1 MGYQTYSEEWN
12 DLVSST
18 AAHFIP
24 GVFRQTVT
32 DHPLLRRFMGKQKD
46 ITGMGKQLEFEV
58 SFGDNESVQFI
69 TSPAQSFSF
78 SSQAVLTKGKVDP
91 SLLVGHV
98 LFEETEKRQNSSDEQ
113 IVNLVEERINQLKE
127 TFERK
132 LSKAL
137 FSNGFLSGK
146 QCTKGLRFWVPTN
159 PGSLTIAN
167 LPESNYAWW
176 KNQSR
181 TSAGSWATNGYGGTS
196 LNYPR
201 NMFLNCT
208 DGSRRPSLV
217 VSSQGVFELFHD
229 YLLSKIQITLPGN
242 FKPYGDGAAADL
254 PTPFQFMNSDYIW
267 DKDCPAGFMFFLH
280 PESFFLF
287 VTPGMNFDML
297 PIQRIPNQPLL
308 SYQFMMLRHELVC
321 TRRNWQGVI
330 SGWTESAY

>member
-24 GVFRQTVT
+24 GVFRQTIT
-32 DHPLLRRFMGKQKD
+32 DHPLLRRFMSKQKD
-46 ITGMGKQLEFEV
+46 ITGMGKQIEFEV

-69 TSPAQSFSF
+69 TSPAQSFTF
-78 SSQAVLTKGKVDP
+78 SSQSVLTKGKVDP

-98 LFEETEKRQNSSDEQ
+98 LFEETEKRQNSSSEQ
-113 IVNLVEERINQLKE
+113 IVNLVEERINQLRE

-137 FSNGFLSGK
+137 FSNGYLSGK
-146 QCTKGLRFWVPTN
+146 PATKGLKFWVPTN

-167 LPESNYAWW
+167 LPESSYPWW
-176 KNQSR
+176 KSQARNSC
-181 TSAGSWATNGYGGTS
+181 GSWATNGYGGS
-196 LNYPR
+196 ALNYPR
-201 NMFLNCT
+201 NMFLSCT
-208 DGSRRPSLV
+208 DGSRKPDLV

-229 YLLSKIQITLPGN
+229 YLLGKVQITLPGN
-242 FKPYGDGAAADL
+242 FRPYGDTTATPGSEFSFMGAEYL
-254 PTPFQFMNSDYIW
+254 W
-267 DKDCPAGFMFFLH
+267 DKDCDSGTMLFLH
-280 PESFFLF
+280 TDSFQLA

-308 SYQFMMLRHELVC
+308 SYQFMMLRHELIC
-321 TRRNWQGVI
+321 TRRNWQGRTA
-330 SGWTESAY
+330 GWTEGAY

>member
-24 GVFRQTVT
+24 GVFRQTIT
-32 DHPLLRRFMGKQKD
+32 DHPLLRRFMSKTKD
-46 ITGMGKQLEFEV
+46 ITGMGKQIEFIV

-69 TSPAQSFSF
+69 TSPAQSFTF
-78 SSQAVLTKGKVDP
+78 SSQAIITKGKVDP

-113 IVNLVEERINQLKE
+113 IANLVEERIAQLRE

-137 FSNGFLSGK
+137 FSNGTLSGK
-146 QCTKGLRFWVPTN
+146 SCTKGLGFWVPTN
-159 PGSLTIAN
+159 PGSLTIAT
-167 LPESNYAWW
+167 LPETSYPWW
-176 KNQSR
+176 KSQNRASC
-181 TSAGSWATNGYGGTS
+181 GSWATNGYGGST

-201 NMFLNCT
+201 NMYLSCT
-208 DGSRRPSLV
+208 DGSRRPNLI

-229 YLLSKIQITLPGN
+229 YLLSKVQITMPNN
-242 FKPYGDGAAADL
+242 FRPYGDSTVQPD
-254 PTPFQFMNSDYIW
+254 TPFESFMGTEYIW
-267 DKDCPAGFMFFLH
+267 DKDCPAGTMLFLH
-280 PESFFLF
+280 TDSFHLA

-308 SYQFMMLRHELVC
+308 SYQFMMLRHELICV
-321 TRRNWQGVI
+321 RRNWQGRT
-330 SGWTESAY
+330 SGWTESNY